1 MTTIRERV
9 VRGLVT
15 GLVHEAAIVAI
26 SFGGMLVL
34 VRLLTPADYGQAAVV
49 GGVLALIRAF
59 SGALFVEHAFQH
71 GKDTEPDWSLYFSV
85 VGFVQISLFAVTN
98 LLAFAIR
105 ASDSMAAAA
114 PLLHV
119 ASIGLLLDWP
129 SQVGVVKLRR
139 ELRFERLKLISG
151 VALAINLGSTIV
163 LASAG
168 MGALALIIGGNV
180 LSAAP
185 MAVSFLVLDR
195 WRPRGRWMFVPP
207 RVQAEPVFVFARQQ
221 IGAGLL
227 HSLRAAAESLVLT
240 RAFGVATFGLLN
252 RALAL
257 FQSTIGRVSVVF
269 LDTAYPVLP
278 MERNDRRRYAARAS
292 RFVEA
297 ALILC
302 IPGAAFLVV
311 EGASVSRVLYGAT
324 WSAADAYLAPAAVAL
339 ASATLATAAGYV
351 LTGIGEVRKAVTT
364 EAFVATGGLLALTAT
379 IFSGDPMHYMWVLA
393 GMQLVAAAIAFTMA
407 APVIDREWLRCGLL
421 PAVAAAGAGVLGV
434 GVVRAAGGLQS
445 DIASLIV
452 SGATYVAVVAVVI
465 AVTARSVVLEVM
477 RTRKALSWKP
487 TLLTKS
493 EAKA

>member
-1 MTTIRERV
+1 MTLIRERV
-9 VRGLVT
+9 VRGLLT
-15 GLVHEAAIVAI
+15 GLVHEAAFVVI
-26 SFGGMLVL
+26 SFGAMLVL

-71 GKDTEPDWSLYFSV
+71 GKDTEPDWSLYFSI
-85 VGFVQISLFAVTN
+85 VGFVQLTLFAVTN
-98 LLAFAIR
+98 TIALAIR
-105 ASDSMAAAA
+105 ASDTMASAA

-129 SQVGVVKLRR
+129 AQVAVVKLRR

-151 VALAINLGSTIV
+151 VALSVNLGSTIV
-163 LASAG
+163 LAWGGA
-168 MGALALIIGGNV
+168 GALALIIGGNV

-185 MAVSFLVLDR
+185 MALSFLMLDR
-195 WRPRGRWMFVPP
+195 WRPRGRWIFVPA
-207 RVQAEPVFVFARQQ
+207 RKQAEPVLVFARQQ

-227 HSLRAAAESLVLT
+227 HSLRVAAESLVLT

-278 MERNDRRRYAARAS
+278 LERNDRRRYAARAS

-324 WSAADAYLAPAAVAL
+324 WIAADAYLAPAAVAL

-351 LTGIGEVRKAVTT
+351 LTGLGEVRRAVTI
-364 EAFVATGGLLALTAT
+364 EALVATGGLLALTAT
-379 IFSGDPMHYMWVLA
+379 AVSSDPAQYMWVLA
-393 GMQLVAAAIAFTMA
+393 GTQVLVASVAFMMA

-421 PAVAAAGAGVLGV
+421 PAAAAAGAGVLGV
-434 GVVRAAGGLQS
+434 GVVRGVGGLQN
-445 DIASLIV
+445 DIATLVIC
-452 SGATYVAVVAVVI
+452 GAVYGAVVATVI
-465 AVTARSVVLEVM
+465 AFTARSVVLEVM
-477 RTRKALSWKP
+477 RTRKTVSWKP
-487 TLLTKS
+487 RLVTES